1 MYVNFLRYRKIY
13 YIFSGILIGGSILSL
28 IVFGLNFGIEFT
40 GGSLLELEYIEARP
54 SNQDINQSL
63 SDLDLGSLSTQPTD
77 EKGVILRMR
86 DIDEKTHQEVIQKL
100 SKDGEIAIEEK
111 RFESIGPVVG
121 QELKDKIKVVIAVA
135 LISIVLYIAFAF
147 RKVQR
152 PVSSF
157 RYGIVTL
164 IALFHDVLIPLGVL
178 SILGR
183 YYDFQVTIP
192 LIAALLAILGYSVN
206 DTVIVFDRI
215 RENLLKRVGVSFE
228 DTVNKS
234 LNQTLSRSINTSFT
248 TLLVVFAIFFFGGY
262 TLKDFSLIMIIG
274 ISAGAYSSIF
284 IASPLLVSWH
294 QKSI

>member
-121 QELKDKIKVVIAVA
+121 QELKDKIKVVIVVA

>member
-121 QELKDKIKVVIAVA
+121 QELKDKIKVEI
-135 LISIVLYIAFAF
+135 
-147 RKVQR
+147 
-152 PVSSF
+152 
-157 RYGIVTL
+157 
-164 IALFHDVLIPLGVL
+164 
-178 SILGR
+178 GR
-183 YYDFQVTIP
+183 AHV
-192 LIAALLAILGYSVN
+192 
-206 DTVIVFDRI
+206 
-215 RENLLKRVGVSFE
+215 
-228 DTVNKS
+228 
-234 LNQTLSRSINTSFT
+234 
-248 TLLVVFAIFFFGGY
+248 
-262 TLKDFSLIMIIG
+262 
-274 ISAGAYSSIF
+274 
-284 IASPLLVSWH
+284 
-294 QKSI
+294 

>member
-1 MYVNFLRYRKIY
+1 M
-13 YIFSGILIGGSILSL
+13 